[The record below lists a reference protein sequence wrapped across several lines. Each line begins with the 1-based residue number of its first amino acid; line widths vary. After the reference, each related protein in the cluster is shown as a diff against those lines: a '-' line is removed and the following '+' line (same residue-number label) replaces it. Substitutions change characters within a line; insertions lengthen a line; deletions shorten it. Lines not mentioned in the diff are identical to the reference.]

1 MTTVNITQEKD
12 GVELDFRVASSS
24 GASFVLKSAV
34 IVDAKGTP
42 MWEFVRETYEPTDD
56 IEIATGVIDV
66 MTDSFRDA
74 LQSSS
79 IDDVTRTPE
88 LAASV
93 HRIRYGQVP
102 RGYKQSLPESEVPE
116 LAPGTY
122 RLVVF
127 SSLGGANLRF
137 QR

>member
-1 MTTVNITQEKD
+1 MTTVTITQEKD

-56 IEIATGVIDV
+56 IEVATGVIDV

-93 HRIRYGQVP
+93 HRIRYG
-102 RGYKQSLPESEVPE
+102 
-116 LAPGTY
+116 
-122 RLVVF
+122 
-127 SSLGGANLRF
+127 
-137 QR
+137 